1 MLPDTTASNCH
12 GGPDAQ
18 GVPLHDFSTNSNA
31 CGPCPAALALLRQA
45 DITRYPDPGYSAL
58 RRRLGVFHGV
68 DAGRV
73 VVAASASEFIFRIT
87 AAVARRGAHAVYLPL
102 HSYGDYE
109 TAAQAWGLQTLR
121 EDAATGAA
129 QLHWYC
135 EPSSPL
141 GQAQPRP
148 TAQLAALT
156 AGATCVLDLA
166 YEPLRLDGRLTL
178 SDAQRDSIW
187 QLWTPNKA
195 LGLTGIRAAYA
206 IAPADP
212 DGAALRA
219 QIERMA
225 PSWPLGAHGV
235 ALLDAW
241 RTDEAQRWLAQSRE
255 TLRSWKAAHHA
266 LLRDGLGWTC
276 EPSDTHFFCAKPA
289 LPRGMTMQA
298 MLAALRTHGI
308 KLRDCASF
316 DLPGHVRV
324 SAQPP
329 AAQDALRSA
338 WQKMIQAGR

>member
-1 MLPDTTASNCH
+1 
-12 GGPDAQ
+12 
-18 GVPLHDFSTNSNA
+18 V
-31 CGPCPAALALLRQA
+31 LLQQA
-45 DITRYPDPGYSAL
+45 DPTRYADPRYGAL

-68 DAGRV
+68 DAGRI

-87 AAVARRGAHAVYLPL
+87 AAVARSGARAVHVPL
-102 HSYGDYE
+102 HSYGDYAN
-109 TAAQAWGLQTLR
+109 AARAWGLQTLR

-129 QLHWYC
+129 QLHWCC

-141 GQAQPRP
+141 GQAQPRLKV
-148 TAQLAALT
+148 QLDALT
-156 AGATCVLDLA
+156 AEAACVLDLA
-166 YEPLRLDGRLTL
+166 YEPLRLDGRPTL
-178 SDAQRDSIW
+178 SDAQRDGIW

-212 DGAALRA
+212 GGTALQE

-241 RTDEAQRWLAQSRE
+241 RTDEAQRWLVQSRE
-255 TLRSWKAAHHA
+255 TLRSWRAAQRA
-266 LLRDGLGWTC
+266 LLRDVMGWDC
-276 EPSDTHFFCAKPA
+276 LHSDTNFFCAKPV
-289 LPRGMTMQA
+289 LPYGMAMQA
-298 MLAALRTHGI
+298 MLDALRVHGV

-324 SAQPP
+324 SVQPP
-329 AAQDALRSA
+329 AAQDALHGA
-338 WQKMIQAGR
+338 WRQMIEAGR